1 MKFTISRTTAQALF
15 DAANEVEVL
24 GGVEPSHKLL
34 SDEQLNEANV
44 LANFAIEGKDGD
56 ITVEMN
62 DEVLLKYLALY
73 IKTARLVAPIVT
85 AAIHMWSAVQGLIK
99 DDCAELA
106 AFITKR
112 K

>member
-1 MKFTISRTTAQALF
+1 MKFTIARNTAQALF

-24 GGVEPSHKLL
+24 GGAKPSHVLL

-44 LANFAIEGKDGD
+44 LANFSIEAKDGD

-73 IKTARLVAPIVT
+73 IKTARLIAPIVK
-85 AAIHMWSAVQGLIK
+85 AAVSMWDAVQGLIAS
-99 DDCAELA
+99 DAADLV

>member
-1 MKFTISRTTAQALF
+1 MKFTIARNTAQALF

-24 GGVEPSHKLL
+24 GGAKPSHVLL

-44 LANFAIEGKDGD
+44 LANFSIEAKDGD

-73 IKTARLVAPIVT
+73 IKTARLIAPIVK
-85 AAIHMWSAVQGLIK
+85 AAVSMWDAVQGLIK

>member
-1 MKFTISRTTAQALF
+1 MKFTIARNTAQALF

-24 GGVEPSHKLL
+24 GGAKPSHELL
-34 SDEQLNEANV
+34 SDEQINASNV
-44 LANFAIEGKDGD
+44 LANFTIHAEDGD

-62 DEVLLKYLALY
+62 DEVLTKYLALY
-73 IKTARLVAPIVT
+73 IKTARLIAPIVK
-85 AAIHMWSAVQGLIK
+85 AAVSMWDAVQSLIK
-99 DDCAELA
+99 DDAAELA